1 MGTFDVT
8 LLSIEDGVFE
18 VKATA
23 GDTRLGG
30 EDFDTRLV
38 QHFMQEF
45 KRKHKKDLSENKR
58 SVRRLRTACE
68 NLKKTFQSRWVDFF
82 WRNQLAIA
90 VPFSKS
96 LILILK

>member
-8 LLSIEDGVFE
+8 LLGIEDGVFE

-38 QHFMQEF
+38 QHFCQEF

-58 SVRRLRTACE
+58 AVRRLRTSCE
-68 NLKKTFQSRWVDFF
+68 NLKKTLSAATQATLEVD
-82 WRNQLAIA
+82 
-90 VPFSKS
+90 S
-96 LILILK
+96 LFEGIDFMSTIT